1 MARVRDGAEPGPGQV
16 LARALTALG
25 RWARRLAEPLRS
37 RATIVLILTSLGV
50 LYLTSLLVPQRAA
63 FDPALYEAW
72 RTTQPRTVAVLE
84 ALGATDV
91 LRSPVMVSIL
101 VLFLLSL
108 TAVLADR
115 LPRLV
120 RRTRLDEG
128 IPTAPELLARRS
140 GTVTLEVKEPAG
152 AHRAAVGFLE
162 ARGYA
167 VWSPAPLTARG
178 VRFRLAPLG
187 FLLFHGS
194 LALLLAAGIVLD
206 LTSFSGL
213 ALVAEGED
221 FDAKGPYASPPVL
234 PRMGPRY
241 PEIAFRVVAVHA
253 ARSGDN
259 PLGLSAEV
267 MVGGEPLPT
276 LVSINEP
283 IVRGAISILIMDA
296 RPAPLFVC
304 ETSDGAVDG
313 AFVKL
318 RRTPDGANRA
328 RLDGCGLDVEVRL
341 ARRARSEERGVG
353 LARAATQE
361 GIAAA
366 MPNGLEVT
374 ARRAGQP
381 PVSGLVGPGGALSDP
396 GGTFVLRVPEVRLA
410 GEFQVTRERGGGLLW
425 AGFLTGIA
433 GLVTRLWLYRREIA
447 MAVDSTG
454 QRLLIAAASDAG
466 GRGDQAEVVGEL
478 CRYLEGSGFLRGRGE
493 SDVTP

>member
-1 MARVRDGAEPGPGQV
+1 M
-16 LARALTALG
+16 ARALTALG
-25 RWARRLAEPLRS
+25 RWVRHLAEALRG
-37 RATIVLILTSLGV
+37 RATIIFILTSLGV
-50 LYLTSLLVPQRAA
+50 LYLASLLVPQRAT
-63 FDPALYEAW
+63 FEPTLYEAW
-72 RTTQPRTVAVLE
+72 RTTRPRTVAVLE

-115 LPRLV
+115 IPRLV

-128 IPTAPELLARRS
+128 ISTVPEILARRS
-140 GTVTLEVKEPAG
+140 GTVTLDVKGPD
-152 AHRAAVGFLE
+152 AHGAAVGFLE

-167 VWSPAPLTARG
+167 VWSAAPLTARG

-213 ALVAEGED
+213 ALVAEGEE
-221 FDAKGPYASPPVL
+221 FDAKGPYPSPPVL
-234 PRMGPRY
+234 PRIGPRY
-241 PEIAFRVVAVHA
+241 PEVTFRVLAVHA

-259 PLGLSAEV
+259 PLGLSADV

-276 LVSINEP
+276 RVSINEP
-283 IVRGAISILIMDA
+283 IVRGAVSILIMDA

-328 RLDGCGLDVEVRL
+328 RLDGCGLEVEVRL

-353 LARAATQE
+353 LARSATQE

-396 GGTFVLRVPEVRLA
+396 GKTFLLRVPEVRLA

-425 AGFLTGIA
+425 AGFLSGIA

-447 MAVDSTG
+447 LAVDSAG
-454 QRLLIAAASDAG
+454 QRLFVAAASDAG
-466 GRGDQAEVVGEL
+466 GRGDQSEVVGDL
-478 CRYLEGSGFLRGRGE
+478 CRYLEGSGFLRGEGE
-493 SDVTP
+493 RDVTP